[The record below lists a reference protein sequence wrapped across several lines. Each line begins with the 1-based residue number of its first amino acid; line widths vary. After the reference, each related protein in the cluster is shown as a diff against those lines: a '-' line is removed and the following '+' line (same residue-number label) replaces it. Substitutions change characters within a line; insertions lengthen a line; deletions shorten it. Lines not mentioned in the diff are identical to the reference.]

1 MDAYLDTFRIWDQE
15 SNIKELH
22 TSEQVQC
29 NICSEDK
36 FESMDES
43 SSSFLQGALSSS
55 SLSLSPPSPT
65 PATQQTQHQQQQPQN
80 RQQQQLDH
88 HATIN
93 QATMEVTSSPES
105 DTVEIQVE
113 TSTVVAS
120 PGDDDDCETMVLDGN
135 GSNNS
140 NLINDND
147 TGSTTEYVEILE
159 DYTEPMFP
167 ETNIEV
173 ETSGVVTDD
182 ANASA
187 TAATLQTIITE
198 AAHSSSE
205 PDKSSSSSSAT
216 SNSSSTSLASA
227 PPSQTQPQIYY
238 IYNSSKSQTQNNA
251 NNAATP
257 TTTATIKQVIESN
270 ASTTIV
276 QKKNDDEGP
285 AVADE
290 TKQPQSETK
299 LFMCGVCKI
308 ILEKRY
314 LANHMKKHLQQV
326 NETHTCRICKDTFS
340 RKMLL
345 SVHISQKHS
354 IFTKDYV
361 CQICKL
367 PYDENNN
374 DLHGGCHWFCN
385 ICSKTFMTK
394 ASMVCHSRMRH
405 NRNQGKFVCE
415 FCGKHYWDKA
425 TLEYHARV
433 HVGEEK
439 VVPSTNNTNN
449 GTNNGAST
457 SNGGN
462 TGIQQDGQNNAPV
475 LFLLQL

>member
-1 MDAYLDTFRIWDQE
+1 ML
-15 SNIKELH
+15 
-22 TSEQVQC
+22 
-29 NICSEDK
+29 
-36 FESMDES
+36 
-43 SSSFLQGALSSS
+43 
-55 SLSLSPPSPT
+55 
-65 PATQQTQHQQQQPQN
+65 QQQQ
-80 RQQQQLDH
+80 QQQQQRQFTHQKEQQLDVH
-88 HATIN
+88 HNATIN
-93 QATMEVTSSPES
+93 QVTMDVTSSPES

-113 TSTVVAS
+113 TTPSSVVQS
-120 PGDDDDCETMVLDGN
+120 PNQDDECETMVLDS
-135 GSNNS
+135 SNTS

-147 TGSTTEYVEILE
+147 TGSTTTEYVEILE

-173 ETSGVVTDD
+173 ETSGSVVNDESPTT
-182 ANASA
+182 S
-187 TAATLQTIITE
+187 TLQTIINE
-198 AAHSSSE
+198 AAQSSLEQQQQPEKQSQV
-205 PDKSSSSSSAT
+205 
-216 SNSSSTSLASA
+216 SLPAA
-227 PPSQTQPQIYY
+227 QPSQTQQQQQPQIYY
-238 IYNSSKSQTQNNA
+238 IYNSATTTKTNA
-251 NNAATP
+251 NNNTP
-257 TTTATIKQVIESN
+257 TTTATIKQVIETHESN
-270 ASTTIV
+270 LKNSV
-276 QKKNDDEGP
+276 QKKLNDDESAGP
-285 AVADE
+285 SSDDK
-290 TKQPQSETK
+290 TPTSDTK

-326 NETHTCRICKDTFS
+326 NESHTCRICKDTFS

-415 FCGKHYWDKA
+415 YCGKHYWDKA

-439 VVPSTNNTNN
+439 VIPSVTNSNN

-457 SNGGN
+457 SSNN
-462 TGIQQDGQNNAPV
+462 ATTTTNITQDGQNNGPV

>member
-1 MDAYLDTFRIWDQE
+1 
-15 SNIKELH
+15 
-22 TSEQVQC
+22 
-29 NICSEDK
+29 
-36 FESMDES
+36 MDEQS
-43 SSSFLQGALSSS
+43 LLQGTFSSQ
-55 SLSLSPPSPT
+55 SPPP
-65 PATQQTQHQQQQPQN
+65 PLQQQHRQLQQHL
-80 RQQQQLDH
+80 QQQQLDH

-93 QATMEVTSSPES
+93 QATMDVTSSPES

-113 TSTVVAS
+113 TSGTSGVHSS
-120 PGDDDDCETMVLDGN
+120 PGHDDDCETMVLDVTG
-135 GSNNS
+135 GSTTSNTS
-140 NLINDND
+140 NLMNDND

-173 ETSGVVTDD
+173 ETSGGSCVVTHDEPMSQ
-182 ANASA
+182 ATTTA
-187 TAATLQTIITE
+187 TALQTIINE
-198 AAHSSSE
+198 AAQSSSE
-205 PDKSSSSSSAT
+205 PDKSLT
-216 SNSSSTSLASA
+216 PA

-238 IYNSSKSQTQNNA
+238 IYNSSSSTSSNNNNKSQQAQTACNGTN
-251 NNAATP
+251 TP
-257 TTTATIKQVIESN
+257 TTTATIKQVLEPLDPSQKIITSN
-270 ASTTIV
+270 TNTTTTTLV
-276 QKKNDDEGP
+276 QQKKSDEDSAGP
-285 AVADE
+285 SEDK
-290 TKQPQSETK
+290 TSNNTSETK

-405 NRNQGKFVCE
+405 NRKYLISLN
-415 FCGKHYWDKA
+415 FCF
-425 TLEYHARV
+425 RV
-433 HVGEEK
+433 G
-439 VVPSTNNTNN
+439 
-449 GTNNGAST
+449 
-457 SNGGN
+457 
-462 TGIQQDGQNNAPV
+462 
-475 LFLLQL
+475 L

>member
-1 MDAYLDTFRIWDQE
+1 
-15 SNIKELH
+15 
-22 TSEQVQC
+22 
-29 NICSEDK
+29 
-36 FESMDES
+36 MDEQS
-43 SSSFLQGALSSS
+43 PLLQQGTFSQT
-55 SLSLSPPSPT
+55 PPPL
-65 PATQQTQHQQQQPQN
+65 QQRQFQHLQHQQL
-80 RQQQQLDH
+80 LD

-93 QATMEVTSSPES
+93 QATMDVTSSPES
-105 DTVEIQVE
+105 DTVEIQVQ
-113 TSTVVAS
+113 TTPGVVSS
-120 PGDDDDCETMVLDGN
+120 PNHDDDDDDASMVLDVT
-135 GSNNS
+135 GSSSNTS

-173 ETSGVVTDD
+173 ETSGGCVTHDEPTT
-182 ANASA
+182 A
-187 TAATLQTIITE
+187 TTLQTIINE
-198 AAHSSSE
+198 AAQSSE
-205 PDKSSSSSSAT
+205 PDKSPA
-216 SNSSSTSLASA
+216 APA

-238 IYNSSKSQTQNNA
+238 IYNSSSSNNKSQQAQT
-251 NNAATP
+251 AASTNTP
-257 TTTATIKQVIESN
+257 TTTATIKQVIEPLDSQKIIATSN
-270 ASTTIV
+270 TTATTTTTIV
-276 QKKNDDEGP
+276 QKKSDEESAGP
-285 AVADE
+285 SE
-290 TKQPQSETK
+290 EKTTSETK

-405 NRNQGKFVCE
+405 NRKFP
-415 FCGKHYWDKA
+415 FIY
-425 TLEYHARV
+425 
-433 HVGEEK
+433 
-439 VVPSTNNTNN
+439 
-449 GTNNGAST
+449 
-457 SNGGN
+457 
-462 TGIQQDGQNNAPV
+462 
-475 LFLLQL
+475 

>member
-1 MDAYLDTFRIWDQE
+1 
-15 SNIKELH
+15 
-22 TSEQVQC
+22 
-29 NICSEDK
+29 
-36 FESMDES
+36 MDEQS
-43 SSSFLQGALSSS
+43 SLLQG
-55 SLSLSPPSPT
+55 SLSQTPPPL
-65 PATQQTQHQQQQPQN
+65 QQRQLQHL
-80 RQQQQLDH
+80 QQQQLD

-93 QATMEVTSSPES
+93 QATMDVTSSPEN

-113 TSTVVAS
+113 TTPGVVSS
-120 PGDDDDCETMVLDGN
+120 PGHDDDCEAMVLDVTG
-135 GSNNS
+135 GSS
-140 NLINDND
+140 NTSILINDND

-173 ETSGVVTDD
+173 ETSGGCVAHDEPMT
-182 ANASA
+182 AT
-187 TAATLQTIITE
+187 TAATTLQTIINE
-198 AAHSSSE
+198 AAQSSE
-205 PDKSSSSSSAT
+205 PDKSPAP
-216 SNSSSTSLASA
+216 A

-238 IYNSSKSQTQNNA
+238 IYNSSSSSNKSQQAQAAASA
-251 NNAATP
+251 NTP
-257 TTTATIKQVIESN
+257 TTTATIKQVIEPLESQKIIATN
-270 ASTTIV
+270 TCTTTSTTTTTTV
-276 QKKNDDEGP
+276 QKKSDEESAGP
-285 AVADE
+285 SEDK
-290 TKQPQSETK
+290 TTSETK

-405 NRNQGKFVCE
+405 NRK
-415 FCGKHYWDKA
+415 
-425 TLEYHARV
+425 
-433 HVGEEK
+433 
-439 VVPSTNNTNN
+439 
-449 GTNNGAST
+449 
-457 SNGGN
+457 
-462 TGIQQDGQNNAPV
+462 
-475 LFLLQL
+475 FLLFYYTLSFKSFYYLGETTFLKG